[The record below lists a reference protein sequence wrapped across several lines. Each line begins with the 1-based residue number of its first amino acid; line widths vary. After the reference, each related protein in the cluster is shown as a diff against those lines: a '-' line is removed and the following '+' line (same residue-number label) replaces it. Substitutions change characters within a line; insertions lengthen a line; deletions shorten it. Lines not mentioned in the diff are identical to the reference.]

1 MTSWSANLSR
11 LRAAQKPSFGTAA
24 YGRYVNRPTGR
35 LVAAFSHTFG
45 LTPNGATAVSATLSA
60 AGIALLAIARPTL
73 WIGIGVAVLLAAG
86 YVMDSVDGQL
96 ARLRGGGS
104 VRGEW
109 LDHTIDGFK
118 VASIHLAVAI
128 SWFRYPPADDQAWL
142 LVPLG
147 FSVVQSATYFGFILL
162 PFLRAA
168 GPSTSPPSTRHEH
181 PLRKWLIL
189 PTDYGFL
196 CWTFALMAA
205 PTVFLGVYTTLFALS
220 AAMLA
225 LALRK
230 WSGELGALDRAA
242 QERHLAGDST
252 V

>member
-1 MTSWSANLSR
+1 MNSWSVNLRQLKS
-11 LRAAQKPSFGTAA
+11 AQKPSVGTAA
-24 YGRYVNRPTGR
+24 YGRYVNRPAGR
-35 LVAAFSHTFG
+35 LVAAFSHTVG
-45 LTPNGATAVSATLSA
+45 LTPDGATAISASLSA
-60 AGIALLAIARPTL
+60 AGIALLALARPTL
-73 WIGIGVAVLLAAG
+73 WTGLSVAVLLAAG

-104 VRGEW
+104 LRGEW

-128 SWFRYPPADDQAWL
+128 SWFRYPPIANETWL

-147 FSVVQSATYFGFILL
+147 FSVVQSATYFGFILM
-162 PFLRAA
+162 PFLRKAA
-168 GPSTSPPSTRHEH
+168 TSPDSPQVGREG

-196 CWTFALMAA
+196 CWTFALVFA
-205 PTVFLGVYTTLFALS
+205 PTLFLGVYTTLFALS
-220 AAMLA
+220 SVMLA

-230 WSGELGALDRAA
+230 WSAELGALDRAA
-242 QERHLAGDST
+242 QGS
-252 V
+252 